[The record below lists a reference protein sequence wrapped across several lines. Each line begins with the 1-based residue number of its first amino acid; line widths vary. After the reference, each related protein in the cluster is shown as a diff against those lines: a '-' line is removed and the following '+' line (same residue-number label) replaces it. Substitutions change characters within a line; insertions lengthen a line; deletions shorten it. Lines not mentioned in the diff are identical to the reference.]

1 MIKVSR
7 NARVGDNLVAGVD
20 AVGGRVGVVGCGL
33 SVVHDDEV
41 VDNLTVVEVASV
53 GDPVVAVTLRFTV

>member
-1 MIKVSR
+1 MIKVGR
-7 NARVGDNLVAGVD
+7 NAKVGDNLVVGVD
-20 AVGGRVGVVGCGL
+20 VVGDHVGVVGCGL

-41 VDNLTVVEVASV
+41 GDNLTVVGVASV